1 MKLFQK
7 IFIISFSLMIFIS
20 LLVHGIIYFC
30 FPYIYLKK
38 ANAKLKEKAKEISK
52 SLENEDEEF
61 LNKNLKVLSNLS
73 DVNIYMKKDSDSED
87 KSETNNLKTI
97 NLNESIKKDENVNPK
112 STFNTV
118 VIEEEEISLKNGK
131 KAKLQFVSL
140 KDTKKEAKDLSL
152 SYLPYTM
159 LVSFLISFIFSYIY
173 AKIIVSPINN
183 IKKVLN
189 EMTKL
194 DEKAFLKINS
204 NDEIGKL
211 KKDINKL
218 YKSLLKNI
226 KELDMQNKKLKE
238 IEKKKNEFL
247 KSTSHELKT
256 PIAAM
261 RIMLENMKYNIGK
274 YKDRDKYL
282 DESLKK
288 IDSIEQ
294 MLKEFINLA
303 SASDI
308 IEEDK
313 NINLKQEIE
322 KIIEEYK
329 IIIDEKNIKLVNNLK
344 NKDSILMGEKSFR
357 IIIRN
362 IISNAC
368 KFTNQNGKIKIGIK
382 NNILYIFNINE
393 DSTNKENKKEI
404 ESKSY
409 IKNSGIGKNIIE
421 NILKSK
427 NIKYK
432 FIKSGSGFI
441 FLMKINEV

>member
-7 IFIISFSLMIFIS
+7 IFIISFALMAFIS
-20 LLVHGIIYFC
+20 ILVHGIIYFC

-38 ANAKLKEKAKEISK
+38 ANAELKNKAKEISK
-52 SLENEDEEF
+52 SLENEEEEF

-73 DVNIYMKKDSDSED
+73 DINIYVKTDLNSEE
-87 KSETNNLKTI
+87 KFETNNLETI
-97 NLNESIKKDENVNPK
+97 NLNESIKKEEDVNPK

-238 IEKKKNEFL
+238 IEKRKNEFL

-288 IDSIEQ
+288 IDVIEQ

-303 SASDI
+303 SATDI

-313 NINLKQEIE
+313 NINLKKEIE

-329 IIIDEKNIKLVNNLK
+329 IIIDEKNIKILNNLSSED
-344 NKDSILMGEKSFR
+344 NILIGEKSFR
-357 IIIRN
+357 VIIRN
-362 IISNAC
+362 LISNAC
-368 KFTNQNGKIKIGIK
+368 KFTNQNGKIKIGTK
-382 NNILYIFNINE
+382 NKILYIFNINE
-393 DSTNKENKKEI
+393 DSKKEAK
-404 ESKSY
+404 EKSY

-432 FIKSGSGFI
+432 FIKSSAGFI
-441 FLMKINEV
+441 FLMKIN